1 MASRTRRLTDC
12 SRLDHVSDGESL
24 DCLVLGCASRTVGA
38 SYGVDVAAAFLVAAA
53 VDALLASSQ
62 YTAAEMDS
70 YFDARFL
77 TMFTMIGLKMRLR
90 NK

>member
-53 VDALLASSQ
+53 VDVLLILSH
-62 YTAAEMDS
+62 
-70 YFDARFL
+70 
-77 TMFTMIGLKMRLR
+77 
-90 NK
+90 